1 MRQVL
6 ARTSWDATAEAM
18 NRLIEEILSRKAG
31 ERGAGS
37 LSAAR
42 AS

>member
-6 ARTSWDATAEAM
+6 ARTSWDATAGAMAHLLDEAI
-18 NRLIEEILSRKAG
+18 RRSTG
-31 ERGAGS
+31 P
-37 LSAAR
+37 AAPATAH